1 MIHTVIHSLHLF
13 SVLNTLKTQF
23 ALYSYIWKLFVLF
36 FNLAPF
42 FNFFFRVSLCR
53 KASEDLPASE
63 YYKIYQQSKKNSTN
77 IIPENNVVDIVEP
90 LEEALDME
98 SKTGVKV
105 QGGGIAER

>member
-23 ALYSYIWKLFVLF
+23 ALYFYIWKLFVLF
-36 FNLAPF
+36 FNLAP
-42 FNFFFRVSLCR
+42 FFFRVSLCR

-98 SKTGVKV
+98 SKTEVKV

>member
-1 MIHTVIHSLHLF
+1 M
-13 SVLNTLKTQF
+13 
-23 ALYSYIWKLFVLF
+23 
-36 FNLAPF
+36 
-42 FNFFFRVSLCR
+42 SLCR